1 MLSNFWELRIL
12 QQISCR
18 NARVSLRYISRS
30 GIVCSKVFLDI
41 ARLFPKQFFQIYS
54 PACTAWKFPQLHIL
68 PNNLEHI
75 MSFAVLVAIFLI
87 NTKVEHFLEVYLP
100 SITILKNDFLK
111 FLLKYFKILNMFREK
126 VNLWKTGGSE
136 PGLKSWN
143 RRLNFKK
150 LNINNALI
158 NEVKVTSTVGSG
170 TYDILMCFSST
181 RLWALW
187 RLKMPLPHL
196 SVYASMVPNTK

>member
-1 MLSNFWELRIL
+1 
-12 QQISCR
+12 
-18 NARVSLRYISRS
+18 
-30 GIVCSKVFLDI
+30 
-41 ARLFPKQFFQIYS
+41 
-54 PACTAWKFPQLHIL
+54 
-68 PNNLEHI
+68 
-75 MSFAVLVAIFLI
+75 
-87 NTKVEHFLEVYLP
+87 
-100 SITILKNDFLK
+100 
-111 FLLKYFKILNMFREK
+111 MFREK
-126 VNLWKTGGSE
+126 VNLWKTGESE